1 MKLIK
6 KSKWGLILLAA
17 TLIALGFAGATSL
30 IKMDLNEVCT
40 SADNIVIATVQNASC
55 QYSEYDGKIYTYTK
69 VHIDEVIKGE
79 AAMTEAI
86 VKTPGG
92 SIGDVMMEVP
102 DSPELTQGEQCIVFL
117 YDADPEYLSNLV
129 GFTQGKYSVV
139 NGIIQENGKTV
150 EEFINEI
157 ESIIDANEQ

>member
-1 MKLIK
+1 MNPVRK
-6 KSKWGLILLAA
+6 KEWGVILLAA

-30 IKMDLNEVCT
+30 IKMELNEVCT
-40 SADNIVIATVQNASC
+40 SADNIVIATVKESSC

-69 VHIDEVIKGE
+69 AHIDEVIKGD
-79 AAMTEAI
+79 AAMTEVI

-92 SIGDVMMEVP
+92 RIDDVMMEVP
-102 DSPELTQGEQCIVFL
+102 GSPELMQGENCILFL
-117 YDADPEYLSNLV
+117 YNADPRYLSNLV
-129 GFTQGKYSVV
+129 GFTQGEYSIV

-150 EEFINEI
+150 EEFMNEI